1 MGSYCELKF
10 DEIHILSAKSIVP
23 DNLIALFQESDRT
36 VREMPET
43 DEDEAHKDILYQAPR
58 EVILSRLA
66 LLGCTESVVRD
77 RFAEWRKDQI
87 ESWTYYYAEYDDDS
101 DRETLKALGDFDFAV
116 WRERVPRL
124 LEKQWDLPEPVDEI
138 DRRMRDDDDGWLHF
152 DGYGSLVTLR
162 ALLDA
167 FPNVKHVSLDIS
179 DLIGG
184 GWLEENEPH
193 CSGRRQADFAAVR
206 NLAPTVILM
215 RAVQTSTSSRSRL
228 LCFILR

>member
-87 ESWTYYYAEYDDDS
+87 ESWTHYYAEYDEDS

-116 WRERVPRL
+116 WRERVPSL
-124 LEKQWDLPEPVDEI
+124 LDKQWDLPEPVDEI

-162 ALLDA
+162 ALLD
-167 FPNVKHVSLDIS
+167 VS
-179 DLIGG
+179 
-184 GWLEENEPH
+184 E
-193 CSGRRQADFAAVR
+193 RQAR
-206 NLAPTVILM
+206 K
-215 RAVQTSTSSRSRL
+215 S
-228 LCFILR
+228 